1 MKIVHTV
8 SELQQIVANERRSGR
23 TISFIPTMGAL
34 HEGHLSLVELAPE
47 DSFVILSIFVNP
59 TQFGKNEDFGRYP
72 RTLEADLAKLTT
84 QNKVDLVF
92 VPEVS
97 EVYPSGI
104 PETLTPRAGAVGAV
118 FEGVSRPGHFD
129 GMLHV
134 VNWFFNTVRPD
145 LAIFGAKDAQQLFLI
160 RRMVKREFESKITIV
175 EAPTVRESDGLARSS
190 RNRYLNAEARAVA
203 PKIYEALGNLATDL
217 ASGAEP
223 ATALEE
229 GRLALSAIPLAK
241 LDYLALVD
249 KSTFQPI
256 APSFSGEAQLIV
268 AVVLDGVRLIDNL
281 NLTIQG
287 AA

>member
-1 MKIVHTV
+1 
-8 SELQQIVANERRSGR
+8 
-23 TISFIPTMGAL
+23 
-34 HEGHLSLVELAPE
+34 
-47 DSFVILSIFVNP
+47 
-59 TQFGKNEDFGRYP
+59 
-72 RTLEADLAKLTT
+72 
-84 QNKVDLVF
+84 
-92 VPEVS
+92 
-97 EVYPSGI
+97 
-104 PETLTPRAGAVGAV
+104 
-118 FEGVSRPGHFD
+118 
-129 GMLHV
+129 MLHV

-256 APSFSGEAQLIV
+256 APGFSGEAQLIV